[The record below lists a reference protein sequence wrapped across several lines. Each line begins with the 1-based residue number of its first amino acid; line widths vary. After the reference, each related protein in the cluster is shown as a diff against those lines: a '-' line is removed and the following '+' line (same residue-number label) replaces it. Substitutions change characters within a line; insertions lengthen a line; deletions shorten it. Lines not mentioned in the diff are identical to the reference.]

1 MRKQKVIE
9 SCEQRW
15 NTTLE
20 SHDSYKEALLSEMK
34 AAHDLGL
41 KYNVPVVL
49 GDQVGVGCPCL

>member
-20 SHDSYKEALLSEMK
+20 SSYKEALLSEMK

>member
-20 SHDSYKEALLSEMK
+20 SQVTKEALLSEMK